1 LGDLAVGKVKLTDLR
16 NDIDAVITALR
27 EGRNDGELPIDEGI
41 ARVRSEL
48 GDKIL
53 EAADQLI
60 DLTLRKLIHDVGNR
74 KRLSL
79 SIVGQ
84 SSLFGHYSGVPVMI
98 TTSRGKKRDTTK
110 ATFLEVDKWFN
121 AREKED
127 VETRTRNE
135 NFRAM
140 VEELR
145 LFMQSPDDTL
155 EDAARRKFERSVN
168 RQEDLLAPQ

>member
-1 LGDLAVGKVKLTDLR
+1 M
-16 NDIDAVITALR
+16 ITALR
-27 EGRNDGELPIDEGI
+27 EECNDGELPIDDGM

-60 DLTLRKLIHDVGNR
+60 DLTLRKPIHDVGNR
-74 KRLSL
+74 KRFSL
-79 SIVGQ
+79 PSVGQ
-84 SSLFGHYSGVPVMI
+84 SSLFGHYSGLPVMI
-98 TTSRGKKRDTTK
+98 TTCRGKKRDTTK

-135 NFRAM
+135 DF
-140 VEELR
+140 
-145 LFMQSPDDTL
+145 
-155 EDAARRKFERSVN
+155 
-168 RQEDLLAPQ
+168 

>member
-1 LGDLAVGKVKLTDLR
+1 MGTVKLTDLR

-27 EGRNDGELPIDEGI
+27 SERNDGEMPIDEGI

-48 GDKIL
+48 GSKIS

-60 DLTLRKLIHDVGNR
+60 DLTLRKLIHDVGSR
-74 KRLSL
+74 KRLSM
-79 SIVGQ
+79 SIRGQ
-84 SSLFGHYSGVPVMI
+84 SSLFDHYSGFPVMI

-110 ATFLEVDKWFN
+110 ATFLEVDKWFS

-135 NFRAM
+135 KFRDM

-145 LFMQSPDDTL
+145 PFMRSPDDTL
-155 EDAARRKFERSVN
+155 EDAARRKLETGGN
-168 RQEDLLAPQ
+168 AQGDLLPA